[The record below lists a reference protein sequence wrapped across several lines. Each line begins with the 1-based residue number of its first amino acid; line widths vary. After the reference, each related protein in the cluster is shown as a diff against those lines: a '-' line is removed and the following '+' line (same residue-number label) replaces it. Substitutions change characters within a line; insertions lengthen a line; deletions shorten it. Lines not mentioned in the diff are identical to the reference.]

1 MSAVTAK
8 VTGLT
13 QALNASL
20 DSSVV
25 KQREQSGVKLD
36 YVESWYV
43 IGQLNE
49 VFGFDGWDRETI
61 SVNLIQSDTN
71 SNGKARVAYTAQCV
85 LTVRFP
91 EGQVVKRYG
100 TGFGNGFDN
109 DPGKAHESAIK
120 EAESDA
126 MKRAAMTLGNRF
138 GLALY
143 DKTKANVMDAGEA
156 ERLLVKKAAD
166 RWKQLGGK
174 KEQWMQ
180 LESEMEKSKKAT
192 MSIASFVVDTFQ
204 EGVTDLQGIYD
215 YASSAFDIATPF
227 TIGGDTR

>member
-1 MSAVTAK
+1 MT
-8 VTGLT
+8 TLT
-13 QALNASL
+13 QSLKQPL

-25 KQREQSGVKLD
+25 KERDQSGIKLS

-49 VFGFDGWDRETI
+49 VFGFDGWDRETV
-61 SVNLIQSDTN
+61 SVTCIQQDTN
-71 SNGKARVAYTAQCV
+71 QKGTPRVAYTAQCI

-91 EGQVVKRYG
+91 DTGVTVKRYG
-100 TGFGNGFDN
+100 TGFGNGFDS

-143 DKTKANVMDAGEA
+143 DKTRVNVVNADDA
-156 ERLLVKKAAD
+156 ERLLSKKAAD
-166 RWKQLGGK
+166 RWKQLGGTK
-174 KEQWMQ
+174 DQWMQ
-180 LESEMEKSKKAT
+180 LDANMKA
-192 MSIASFVVDTFQ
+192 SSVANPGIASFVMDTFQ
-204 EGVTDLQGIYD
+204 EGVKDLQGIYD
-215 YASSAFDIATPF
+215 YASSAFKIGTPF
-227 TIGGDTR
+227 VIGGDPR

>member
-1 MSAVTAK
+1 MSS
-8 VTGLT
+8 LT
-13 QALNASL
+13 QLLNDPL
-20 DSSVV
+20 DASVV
-25 KQREQSGVKLD
+25 KRREQSGIMLD

-49 VFGFDGWDRETI
+49 VFGFDGWDRETT
-61 SVNLIQSDTN
+61 SVKCIQEDTN
-71 SNGKARVAYTAQCV
+71 DKGTPRVAYTAQCV
-85 LTVRFP
+85 LTVRFAV
-91 EGQVVKRYG
+91 GQVVKRYG
-100 TGFGNGFDN
+100 TGFGNGFDK

-126 MKRAAMTLGNRF
+126 MKRAAMTFGNRF

-143 DKTKANVMDAGEA
+143 DKARTNVMDAGEA
-156 ERLLVKKAAD
+156 EWLLLKKAAD
-166 RWKQLGGK
+166 RWKHLGGT
-174 KEQWMQ
+174 KEQWKQ

-192 MSIASFVVDTFQ
+192 ISIASFVMDTFQ

>member
-1 MSAVTAK
+1 MT
-8 VTGLT
+8 TLT
-13 QALNASL
+13 QSLKQPL

-25 KQREQSGVKLD
+25 KEREQSGMKLS

-49 VFGFDGWDRETI
+49 VFGFDGWDRETTRLD
-61 SVNLIQSDTN
+61 LIQQDTN
-71 SNGKARVAYTAQCV
+71 QNGKARVAYTAQCV

-91 EGQVVKRYG
+91 EGQVVRRVG
-100 TGFGNGFDN
+100 TGFGNGFDA

-143 DKTKANVMDAGEA
+143 DKTKANVMDAGDA
-156 ERLLVKKAAD
+156 ERLLSKKAAD
-166 RWKQLGGK
+166 RWKQLGGTK
-174 KEQWMQ
+174 DQWMQ
-180 LESEMEKSKKAT
+180 LDASMKA
-192 MSIASFVVDTFQ
+192 SAVANPGIASFVMDTFQ
-204 EGVTDLQGIYD
+204 EGVKDLQGIYD
-215 YASSAFDIATPF
+215 YASSAFKIGTPF
-227 TIGGDTR
+227 VVGGIAS

>member
-1 MSAVTAK
+1 MT
-8 VTGLT
+8 TLT
-13 QALNASL
+13 QSLKQPL

-25 KQREQSGVKLD
+25 KEREQSGMKLS

-49 VFGFDGWDRETI
+49 VFGFDGWDRETTRLD
-61 SVNLIQSDTN
+61 LIQQDTN
-71 SNGKARVAYTAQCV
+71 QNGKARVAYTAQCV
-85 LTVRFP
+85 LTIRFP
-91 EGQVVKRYG
+91 EGQVVRRVG
-100 TGFGNGFDN
+100 TGFGNGFDS

-143 DKTKANVMDAGEA
+143 DKTKANVIDAGDA
-156 ERLLVKKAAD
+156 ERLLSKKAAD
-166 RWKQLGGK
+166 RWKQLGGT

-180 LESEMEKSKKAT
+180 LDANMKA
-192 MSIASFVVDTFQ
+192 SAVANPGIASFVMDTFQ
-204 EGVTDLQGIYD
+204 EGVKDLQGIYD
-215 YASSAFDIATPF
+215 YASSAFKIGTPF
-227 TIGGDTR
+227 VIGGIAS

>member
-1 MSAVTAK
+1 MT
-8 VTGLT
+8 TLT
-13 QALNASL
+13 QLLKQPL

-25 KQREQSGVKLD
+25 KEREQSGMKLS

-49 VFGFDGWDRETI
+49 VFGFDGWDRETV
-61 SVNLIQSDTN
+61 SLTCIQQDTN
-71 SNGKARVAYTAQCV
+71 QKGTPRVAYTAQCI

-91 EGQVVKRYG
+91 EGQSITRVG
-100 TGFGNGFDN
+100 TGFGNGFDS

-143 DKTKANVMDAGEA
+143 DKTKANVMDAGDA
-156 ERLLVKKAAD
+156 ERLLSKKAAD
-166 RWKQLGGK
+166 RWKQLGGTK
-174 KEQWMQ
+174 DQWMQ
-180 LESEMEKSKKAT
+180 LDASMKA
-192 MSIASFVVDTFQ
+192 SAVANPGIASFVMDTFQ
-204 EGVTDLQGIYD
+204 EGVKDLQGIYD
-215 YASSAFDIATPF
+215 YAHSAFKIGTPF
-227 TIGGDTR
+227 VVGGIAS

>member
-1 MSAVTAK
+1 MT
-8 VTGLT
+8 TLT
-13 QALNASL
+13 QSLKQPL

-25 KQREQSGVKLD
+25 KERDQSGIKLS

-61 SVNLIQSDTN
+61 SLNLIQSDENDRGTP
-71 SNGKARVAYTAQCV
+71 RVAYTAQCV

-91 EGQVVKRYG
+91 EGQVVKRVG
-100 TGFGNGFDN
+100 TGFGNGFDK

-143 DKTKANVMDAGEA
+143 DKTRSNVIDAGDA
-156 ERLLVKKAAD
+156 ERLLSKKAAD
-166 RWKQLGGK
+166 RWKQLGGTK
-174 KEQWMQ
+174 DQWMQ
-180 LESEMEKSKKAT
+180 LDANMKA
-192 MSIASFVVDTFQ
+192 SSVANPGIASFVMDTFQ
-204 EGVTDLQGIYD
+204 EGVKDLQGIYD
-215 YASSAFDIATPF
+215 YASSAFKIGTPF
-227 TIGGDTR
+227 VIGGNSR